1 MKKIFALILTFLT
14 LTLNSSFAFSELY
27 YLKNTN
33 SEKINQ
39 IVTNGISGRDFS
51 IIKQNP
57 YYAKSRTDSSEY
69 VVIVIQQSGNDVFY
83 YYNSNNNKK
92 INKDIL
98 KTIKN
103 YNIEY
108 EQSYSA
114 NILGIY
120 DGIAQRILNNAISA
134 NDYSFDKPEQVIH
147 LSGYPANVQSQKQQ
161 QPAAPTTLKGAVVNV
176 ASGTKMKVYLQN
188 PINTSSA
195 QKGDSVVAV
204 LTQDLRYNG
213 HTVAPQGSVLQGA
226 LTKARPAAFG
236 SRNGRVVISFNTLTT
251 PDNQQYSISTEKIDF
266 TVSNDGKIQRTIANA
281 ATGALIGALAGLL
294 VGAIGDPNLLTA
306 TAIGAGI
313 GAGTAVIGGVAERG
327 VDAEIPSFTEMEVTL
342 DKSVRMT
349 VNY

>member
-14 LTLNSSFAFSELY
+14 LTLNSAFAFSELY
-27 YLKNTN
+27 YLKNTDAD
-33 SEKINQ
+33 KIKPM
-39 IVTNGISGRDFS
+39 VTRSIQDRDFS
-51 IIKQNP
+51 LIKQNP

-69 VVIVIQQSGNDVFY
+69 VVIVLQQSGNDVFY

-103 YNIEY
+103 YDIEY

-120 DGIAQRILNNAISA
+120 DGIAQRTLNSGVST
-134 NDYSFDKPEQVIH
+134 NDYSFDQPERVVH
-147 LSGYPANVQSQKQQ
+147 LSGYPANVQSSQQ
-161 QPAAPTTLKGAVVNV
+161 QPAVQTTMKGAVVHV
-176 ASGTKMKVYLQN
+176 AAGTKIKVYLQN

-213 HTVAPQGSVLQGA
+213 HTVAPQGSILQGT

-236 SRNGRVVISFNTLTT
+236 SRNGRVIIEFNTLIT

-266 TVSNDGKIQRTIANA
+266 TVSNDGKVQRTITHA

-294 VGAIGDPNLLTA
+294 VGALGDPSMLAA
-306 TAIGAGI
+306 TAVGAGI
-313 GAGTAVIGGVAERG
+313 GAGAAMIGDVAERG
-327 VDAEIPSFTEMEVTL
+327 VDAEIPSFTEMEVVL
-342 DKSVRMT
+342 SRAVRMA
-349 VNY
+349 VSY